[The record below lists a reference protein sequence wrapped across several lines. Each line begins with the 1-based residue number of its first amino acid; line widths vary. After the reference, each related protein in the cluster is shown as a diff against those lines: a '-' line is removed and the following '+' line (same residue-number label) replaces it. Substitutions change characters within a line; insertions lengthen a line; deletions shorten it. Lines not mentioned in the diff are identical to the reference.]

1 MSSNKQY
8 DKINRWIEMLYK
20 TDLESPQG
28 MQLSML
34 ISDRIAWAIKFKEI
48 TPKQISDLCD
58 KMIEIYSK

>member
-8 DKINRWIEMLYK
+8 DKISKWIEMLYK

-28 MQLSML
+28 IQLSML
-34 ISDRIAWAIKFKEI
+34 ISDRIAWATKFKKI

>member
-8 DKINRWIEMLYK
+8 DKINSWIEMLQR

-28 MQLSML
+28 IQLSAL
-34 ISDRIAWAIKFKEI
+34 ISDRITWATKFKKI
-48 TPKQISDLCD
+48 TPKQISELCD

>member
-28 MQLSML
+28 IQLAML
-34 ISDRIAWAIKFKEI
+34 ISDRIAWATKFKKI
-48 TPKQISDLCD
+48 TPEQTSKLCD

>member
-8 DKINRWIEMLYK
+8 DKISKWIEMLYK

-28 MQLSML
+28 IQLSML
-34 ISDRIAWAIKFKEI
+34 ISDRIYWSTKFKKI
-48 TPKQISDLCD
+48 TPKQISELCD

>member
-8 DKINRWIEMLYK
+8 DKISKWIEMLYK

-28 MQLSML
+28 IQLSML
-34 ISDRIAWAIKFKEI
+34 ISDRISWATKFKKI
-48 TPKQISDLCD
+48 TPKQISELCD